1 MPYVRRRV
9 RIPRRVGARLMRK
22 YRPRRRYLPRR
33 ETPHS
38 PRKFVISFKYADVTS
53 DLAGTH
59 PDGFGRY
66 ALKVNMAQVPSN
78 TQLGTL
84 YRQFAFTGVK
94 FEYRSSNPSP
104 NSVTGAQIL
113 LAENKDFQQEMSAA
127 AMLSQDNCKK
137 LVAHRN
143 WNLYVS
149 KPRPLL
155 FQQDAVGNQIKVIT
169 PSKQIHW
176 LSFGNEYDLALPHLA
191 GQMSI
196 SDLVAGAT
204 VAQPQGEIWCKAYI
218 LVKEQ
223 QIVGL

>member
-1 MPYVRRRV
+1 MPYVRRR
-9 RIPRRVGARLMRK
+9 RLNRRRPARKM
-22 YRPRRRYLPRR
+22 YRPRRRYTRK
-33 ETPHS
+33 ETPHT
-38 PRKFVISFKYADVTS
+38 PRKFVINFKYADVTS
-53 DLAGTH
+53 DLNGTH
-59 PDGFGRY
+59 ADGFGRY
-66 ALKVNMAQVPSN
+66 ALKINMAQVPSV

-94 FEYRSSNPSP
+94 FEYRSLNPSP
-104 NSVTGAQIL
+104 NSVSGAQIL
-113 LAENKDFQQEMSAA
+113 LAENKDYQQEMSAA

-137 LVAHRN
+137 LNSWKN

-155 FQQDAVGNQIKVIT
+155 FQQDAAGRQIKVI
-169 PSKQIHW
+169 PPAKQLHW
-176 LSFGNEYDLALPHLA
+176 LSFDNDFDLALPHLA

-196 SDLVAGAT
+196 SDLVPGAA
-204 VAQPQGEIWCKAYI
+204 VVQPQGEIWCKAYV

>member
-9 RIPRRVGARLMRK
+9 RIPRRLGARLMRK
-22 YRPRRRYLPRR
+22 YRPRRRFVRK
-33 ETPHS
+33 ETVHS
-38 PRKFVISFKYADVTS
+38 PRKFVISFKYANVTS

-59 PDGFGRY
+59 PDGFGRI

-94 FEYRSSNPSP
+94 FEYRTSNPSP
-104 NSVTGAQIL
+104 NSVTGAQML
-113 LAENKDFQQEMSAA
+113 VAENKDFQQEMSAS

-137 LVAHRN
+137 LVAHKN

-155 FQQDAVGNQIKVIT
+155 FQQDATGNQIKVIT

-191 GQMSI
+191 GQASI
-196 SDLVAGAT
+196 SDLIGGAT
-204 VAQPQGEIWCKAYI
+204 VAQPQGEIWCKAYV